1 MTRKLAIMQPY
12 FLPYIGYFQ
21 LLRAVDVFVVYDDV
35 QFMKGGWIERNR
47 MLVNG
52 APHWF
57 GLTLEKASHK
67 LDINRRFFAEDIDSQ
82 KKALLYKVHC
92 AYAKAPHC
100 AESMALLE
108 EILAGDE
115 RNVAA
120 MLARSLRILCRHLA
134 IDTELRLSS
143 EMVKNAG
150 LTGEARVIDMVQQ
163 QGAGHYVNAAG
174 GQALYDRENFAH
186 HGIRLSFLQSRPI
199 AYRQYGHDFVP
210 WLSILDVLMFNSVE
224 QTREFLLECDLT

>member
-21 LLRAVDVFVVYDDV
+21 LMRAVDVFVVYDDV
-35 QFMKGGWIERNR
+35 QFMKGGWSERNR

-57 GLTLEKASHK
+57 GLTLAKASHK

-92 AYAKAPHC
+92 AYAKAPHY
-100 AESMALLE
+100 AEAMALLE

-120 MLARSLRILCRHLA
+120 MLARSLRILCRHLC
-134 IDTELRLSS
+134 IDAELRLSS
-143 EMVKNAG
+143 EMVKIAG
-150 LTGEARVIDMVQQ
+150 LTGETRVIDMAQQ
-163 QGAGHYVNAAG
+163 LGADHYINAAG
-174 GQALYDRENFAH
+174 GQALYDRENFQR

-199 AYRQYGHDFVP
+199 LYQQYAHDFVP
-210 WLSILDVLMFNSVE
+210 RLSILDVLMFNPV
-224 QTREFLLECDLT
+224 QKVREFLLECDLT

>member
-21 LLRAVDVFVVYDDV
+21 LMRAVDVFVVYDDV

-67 LDINRRFFAEDIDSQ
+67 LAINQRFFAADIEGQ

-92 AYAKAPHC
+92 AYAKAPHY
-100 AESMALLE
+100 AETMALLE
-108 EILAGDE
+108 EILANDE

-120 MLARSLRILCRHLA
+120 MLARQLRILCRHLG
-134 IDTELRLSS
+134 IETELRLAS
-143 EMVKNAG
+143 EMVKNDDLG
-150 LTGEARVIDMVQQ
+150 GEARVIDMAQRL
-163 QGAGHYVNAAG
+163 GADHYVNAAG
-174 GQALYDRENFAH
+174 GQALYSRENFAH
-186 HGIRLSFLQSRPI
+186 HGIRLSFLQSRPVV
-199 AYRQYGHDFVP
+199 YRQYAHDFVP

-224 QTREFLLECDLT
+224 QTRELLLACDLT

>member
-1 MTRKLAIMQPY
+1 MPRKLAIMQPY
-12 FLPYIGYFQ
+12 FLPYIGYLQ

-67 LDINRRFFAEDIDSQ
+67 LAINQRFFAADLEKQ
-82 KKALLYKVHC
+82 KQALLYKVHC
-92 AYAKAPHC
+92 AYAKAPHYSD
-100 AESMALLE
+100 SMALLE

-120 MLARSLRILCRHLA
+120 MLIRQLRILCRHLG
-134 IDTELRLSS
+134 IETELRVSS
-143 EMVKNAG
+143 EMTKNDD
-150 LTGEARVIDMVQQ
+150 LTGEARVIDMAQRL
-163 QGAGHYVNAAG
+163 GADHYINAAG
-174 GQALYDRENFAH
+174 GQALYSRENFAR
-186 HGIRLSFLQSRPI
+186 HGIQLSFLQSRSI
-199 AYRQYGHDFVP
+199 EYRQYDHDFVP

-224 QTREFLLECDLT
+224 QIREFLLACDLT

>member
-1 MTRKLAIMQPY
+1 MTCKLAIMQPY
-12 FLPYIGYFQ
+12 LLPYIGYFQ
-21 LLRAVDVFVVYDDV
+21 LMRAVDVFVIYDDV

-67 LDINRRFFAEDIDSQ
+67 LDINQRFFAADIDSQ

-92 AYAKAPHC
+92 AYAKAPHYS
-100 AESMALLE
+100 ATMALLE

-120 MLARSLRILCRHLA
+120 MLARQLRILCRHLG
-134 IDTELRLSS
+134 IETELHLSS
-143 EMVKNAG
+143 EMVKNIA
-150 LTGEARVIDMVQQ
+150 LTGEARVIDMAQRL
-163 QGAGHYVNAAG
+163 GADHYINAAG
-174 GQALYDRENFAH
+174 GQALYSRENFAR
-186 HGIRLSFLQSRPI
+186 HGIRLSFLQSRPVV
-199 AYRQYGHDFVP
+199 YRQYGHDFVP

-224 QTREFLLECDLT
+224 QTREFLLACDLT

>member
-57 GLTLEKASHK
+57 RLTLEKASHK

>member
-21 LLRAVDVFVVYDDV
+21 LMRAVDVFVIYDDV

-67 LDINRRFFAEDIDSQ
+67 LDINQRFFAADIERQ
-82 KKALLYKVHC
+82 KQALLYKMHC
-92 AYAKAPHC
+92 AYAKAPGYS
-100 AESMALLE
+100 ATMALFE
-108 EILAGDE
+108 EILAGGE

-120 MLARSLRILCRHLA
+120 MLARQLRILCRHLG
-134 IDTELRLSS
+134 IETELRLSS

-150 LTGEARVIDMVQQ
+150 LTGEARVIDMAQRL
-163 QGAGHYVNAAG
+163 GADHYVNAAG
-174 GQALYDRENFAH
+174 GQALYSRENFARY
-186 HGIRLSFLQSRPI
+186 GIRLSFLQSRPV
-199 AYRQYGHDFVP
+199 AYRQYAHDFVP
-210 WLSILDVLMFNSVE
+210 WLSILDVLMFTSVE
-224 QTREFLLECDLT
+224 QTRELLLECELT

>member
-21 LLRAVDVFVVYDDV
+21 LMRAVDVFVIYDDV

-57 GLTLEKASHK
+57 GLTLAKASHK
-67 LDINRRFFAEDIDSQ
+67 LAINRRFFAADIASQ
-82 KKALLYKVHC
+82 KQALLYKVHC
-92 AYAKAPHC
+92 AYAKAPHYS
-100 AESMALLE
+100 ETMALLE

-120 MLARSLRILCRHLA
+120 MLAQQLRILCRHLG
-134 IDTELRLSS
+134 IETELRLSS
-143 EMVKNAG
+143 EMVKNDD
-150 LTGEARVIDMVQQ
+150 LTGEARVIDMAQRL
-163 QGAGHYVNAAG
+163 GADHYINAAG
-174 GQALYDRENFAH
+174 GQALYSRENFAR

-199 AYRQYGHDFVP
+199 AYRQYAHDFVP

-224 QTREFLLECDLT
+224 QTQEFMLACDLT